1 MIVKKCNV
9 VPIEVVVRGYITGS
23 TQTSLWTHYK
33 KGVRNYCGVQFPD
46 GLVKNQKLESNVIT
60 PTTKGEVDELI
71 TADEIVERGIVSQS
85 EWDYIAETA
94 LDLFQMGQQH
104 AEQED

>member
-23 TQTSLWTHYK
+23 DANFIMDPLQ

-46 GLVKNQKLESNVIT
+46 GLIKNQKLESNVIT

-71 TADEIVERGIVSQS
+71 TADEIVERG
-85 EWDYIAETA
+85 
-94 LDLFQMGQQH
+94 L
-104 AEQED
+104 